1 MILSKN
7 DNSNIEYI
15 IYTSND
21 FYEQAD
27 IIKNLYLEEVDNSM
41 QLETQIIYSE
51 NISSEN
57 LSSYLYNIENGYVNS
72 NDVFDKPLNQI
83 RVQFLLG

>member
-1 MILSKN
+1 MFDLMKNYIAIFIFSMILSKN

-27 IIKNLYLEEVDNSM
+27 IIKNL
-41 QLETQIIYSE
+41 
-51 NISSEN
+51 
-57 LSSYLYNIENGYVNS
+57 
-72 NDVFDKPLNQI
+72 
-83 RVQFLLG
+83 